1 MQEALAAKQRA
12 AAERDAEAA
21 RAAAKAA
28 AAAATE
34 AEAERRERAAAAAAE
49 ARRRRRIFL
58 GEVGILSLIW
68 EHFCVSVARYNCC
81 RSFLFAF
88 GAVGALLACAIAN
101 GPTRMVSEE
110 NT

>member
-1 MQEALAAKQRA
+1 MREALAAKQRA

-34 AEAERRERAAAAAAE
+34 AEAERRQRAAAAAAE

-81 RSFLFAF
+81 RSFAF

-101 GPTRMVSEE
+101 GPSRMVSEE